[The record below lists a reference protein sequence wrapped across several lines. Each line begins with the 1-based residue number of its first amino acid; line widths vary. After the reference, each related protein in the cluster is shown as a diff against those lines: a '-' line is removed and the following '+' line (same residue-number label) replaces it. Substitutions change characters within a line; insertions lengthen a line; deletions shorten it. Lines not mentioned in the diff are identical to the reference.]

1 MVEPATDH
9 LHTSTAD
16 TDASADL
23 LGVQLVVHNTLD
35 NGGQLGFNKGV
46 AGFDK
51 VGQECSQ
58 SAAKLKINN
67 RIKHA
72 KFHAIMK
79 AGKRKK
85 PICKDSK
92 HP

>member
-51 VGQECSQ
+51 VGQESSQ

-67 RIKHA
+67 RIKT
-72 KFHAIMK
+72 
-79 AGKRKK
+79 
-85 PICKDSK
+85 C
-92 HP
+92 